1 MFTGE
6 YHHSLDEKNRLI
18 IPSKLRQ
25 QIGDENQLVLTRGL
39 DKTVFL
45 YSLSEWE
52 NLGKRLRNLSTTHA
66 DTRAFLRLLFSG
78 AHPVQLDNQG
88 RITLPQD
95 LKSLAEIKEKVIIIG
110 AFNKIEIWSE
120 ENWNKY
126 YQEKKTAFEEIA
138 ERIMDVEI

>member
-6 YHHSLDEKNRLI
+6 YHHSLDKKNRLI

-25 QIGDENQLVLTRGL
+25 QIGDANQFVLTPGL

-66 DTRAFLRLLFSG
+66 DSRAFLRLLFSG
-78 AHPVQLDNQG
+78 THPVQVDNQG

-95 LKSLAEIKEKVIIIG
+95 LKNLAGIKEKVTIIG

-126 YQEKKTAFEEIA
+126 YREKKTAFEEIA

>member
-6 YHHSLDEKNRLI
+6 YHHSLDKKNRLI

-25 QIGDENQLVLTRGL
+25 QIGNEEQFILTPGL
-39 DKTVFL
+39 DKTIFL

-52 NLGKRLRNLSTTHA
+52 NLGRRLKNLSTTHA
-66 DTRAFLRLLFSG
+66 DTRAFLRLFFSG

-88 RITLPQD
+88 RITIPQT
-95 LKSLAEIKEKVIIIG
+95 LKNLAQIKEKVAIIG
-110 AFNKIEIWSE
+110 AFNKIEIWGE

-126 YQEKKTAFEEIA
+126 YQEKKAIFEELS

>member
-1 MFTGE
+1 
-6 YHHSLDEKNRLI
+6 
-18 IPSKLRQ
+18 
-25 QIGDENQLVLTRGL
+25 
-39 DKTVFL
+39 
-45 YSLSEWE
+45 
-52 NLGKRLRNLSTTHA
+52 LRNLSTTHA